1 MDQNSEIQRVE
12 AARQG
17 CVESLGVLYEQY
29 HGTMVAIAYALL
41 GQRDLAEDV
50 AQEVFV
56 VACQDLA
63 KLKRADRFG
72 PWLAGICRNLARR
85 LLRSQGRMT
94 GVSLAFDVQARDSY
108 ESHQLDILRDAV
120 DALKPGE
127 RELIVLRYHDNLP
140 YERIGSVLNISTRA
154 VNSRLIRTKQ
164 KLAKYFKHNRLN
176 GENHDTAKQRRMA

>member
-1 MDQNSEIQRVE
+1 LDQDSEIQWVE
-12 AARQG
+12 AAKQG
-17 CVESLGVLYEQY
+17 CVESLGVLYERY
-29 HGTMVAIAYALL
+29 HGTMKAIAYAML

-63 KLKRADRFG
+63 KLKRTDRFG

-94 GVSLAFDVQARDSY
+94 CVSMAFDVQATETCD
-108 ESHQLDILRDAV
+108 SHQLDILREAV

-164 KLAKYFKHNRLN
+164 KLAKYVKQN
-176 GENHDTAKQRRMA
+176 GVKGNNHDTARQKRMA

>member
-1 MDQNSEIQRVE
+1 MDQDSEIQRVE
-12 AARQG
+12 AAKQG
-17 CVESLGVLYEQY
+17 CVESFGVLYEQY

-56 VACQDLA
+56 IACQDLA

-85 LLRSQGRMT
+85 LIRSQGRMT
-94 GVSLAFDVQARDSY
+94 CVSMAFDVQARESDD
-108 ESHQLDILRDAV
+108 SHQLDMLRDAL
-120 DALKPGE
+120 DTLKPGE

-164 KLAKYFKHNRLN
+164 KLAKHFKQKRLN